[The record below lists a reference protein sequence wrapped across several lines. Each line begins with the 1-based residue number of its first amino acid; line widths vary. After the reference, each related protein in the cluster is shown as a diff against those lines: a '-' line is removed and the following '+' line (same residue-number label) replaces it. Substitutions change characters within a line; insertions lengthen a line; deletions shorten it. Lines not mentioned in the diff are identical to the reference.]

1 MKEKMTEE
9 ELQEKYEKEQ
19 ENIKSLE
26 IETKDGNGESFKNH
40 KKIDLI
46 VKAGAIALAGV
57 ITIAGINIARSAKT
71 IQTPEEPTTSQG
83 GMPFL
88 RENADISMM
97 HMKEESVCRR

>member
-9 ELQEKYEKEQ
+9 ELQERYEKEQ

-46 VKAGAIALAGV
+46 VNFALDV
-57 ITIAGINIARSAKT
+57 LKVVVCV
-71 IQTPEEPTTSQG
+71 
-83 GMPFL
+83 FL
-88 RENADISMM
+88 FMSMM
-97 HMKEESVCRR
+97 KS